1 MKKILFVVLLLFVLG
16 CGAGPGENALEYNFK
31 QGITEVQLQTLENAP
46 PEKIYPNTPF
56 KIIVEVDNQA
66 AYDATAGIVNIVGL
80 DNAFFRVDRTEQ
92 SFTQIAGRSALMPEG
107 EKIYLEFDG
116 AAGQLFQ
123 NSEEYV
129 NTFFLKTRY
138 NSRMEFTDTVC
149 INTNLYAVYDS
160 GCTLEPTKSY
170 SGQGAPL
177 AVSEVEEIITPGA
190 AVEFRVHLSNEG
202 EGSMTVVHL
211 GRTMLGGEELTCEF
225 QDVGE
230 NKKSVSFT
238 PEKQEATLICRKF
251 LRDQSSYTTTLLL
264 TFSYDYEVKEEQTL
278 RLVR

>member
-1 MKKILFVVLLLFVLG
+1 MLVLLVLG
-16 CGAGPGENALEYNFK
+16 CGAGPGEKALEYNFK
-31 QGITEVQLQTLENAP
+31 QGIAEVQLRTLENAP

-56 KIIVEVDNQA
+56 KIIVEMDNQA
-66 AYDATAGIVNIVGL
+66 AYDATEGVVRIVGL

-92 SFTQIAGRSALMPEG
+92 SFAQIVGRSALAPEG
-107 EKIYLEFDG
+107 EKVYLEFDG

-129 NTFFLKTRY
+129 NTFFLKTKY

-160 GCTLEPTKSY
+160 GCAIEPVKSY

-190 AVEFRVHLSNEG
+190 AVEFRIHVANEG
-202 EGSMTVVHL
+202 EGSMTMVHL

-230 NKKSVSFT
+230 NKRTVLFT

-264 TFSYDYEVKEEQTL
+264 TFSYDYEIKKEQRL